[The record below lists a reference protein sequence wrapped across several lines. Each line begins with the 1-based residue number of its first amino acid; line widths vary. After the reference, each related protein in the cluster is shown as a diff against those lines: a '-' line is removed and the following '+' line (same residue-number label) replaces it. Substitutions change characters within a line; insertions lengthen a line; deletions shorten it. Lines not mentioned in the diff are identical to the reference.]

1 LAAPKANAICERMIG
16 TLRQEVSD
24 RTLILGEAHLRHV
37 LTEYLAHYN
46 AFRPH
51 RTLRQLSPHQAETA
65 APELINL
72 AGYRLRCR
80 PVLGGLTSEYRIA
93 A

>member
-1 LAAPKANAICERMIG
+1 MAAPKANAICERMIG

-24 RTLILGEAHLRHV
+24 RTLIPGEAHLRHV
-37 LTEYLAHYN
+37 LTEYLAPYN

-51 RTLRQLSPHQAETA
+51 RTLRQLSAYQAETA
-65 APELINL
+65 AHQLINL
-72 AGYRLRCR
+72 AGYRLRRR
-80 PVLGGLTSEYRIA
+80 PLPGGLTSEYRIA